1 MVVNTRGV
9 FSLEKIGEKE
19 LLDEWVNL
27 DDVLITPSS
36 GISTYRFSDGT
47 TGTPPAPTLTPQ
59 TYDGN
64 PVIV

>member
-1 MVVNTRGV
+1 MSNDTRGV
-9 FSLEKIGEKE
+9 FTLIDIPDLALSE
-19 LLDEWVNL
+19 EWVNL
-27 DDVLITPSS
+27 DDVWITPSS